1 MENLITAIFSTDFVF
16 SILRL
21 STPILLAGL
30 AALITDRA
38 GVMNIGLEGIM
49 LCAALTGVIGSAF
62 TQSAFIGF
70 ICAIGTGV
78 LLGLIMAYFALNLK
92 TDIIL
97 TGIALNLLAS
107 GGTVFIL
114 YSVAKDKG
122 MSTSLP
128 SLTMPIIR
136 IPLIHNIPILGAIVS
151 GHNLLT
157 YLAFIAVFAVWLM
170 LYKTPLGLKIRVVGE
185 NSQAAES
192 VGINVRKIQYSALAI
207 SGILAAMGGAY
218 MSMGYMDKFARDMT
232 AGRGFIALAAE
243 ALGRGTPVGT
253 LIASL
258 AFGTADALG
267 SNLQVLDI
275 PVQFIQ
281 MMPYLFTIIG
291 LVLYSIMKAKQ
302 INKIKI
308 KGSEVSSN
316 KKIYT
321 QNRGN
326 YNEKK

>member
-1 MENLITAIFSTDFVF
+1 MENLIAAIFSTDFVF

-49 LCAALTGVIGSAF
+49 LSAALMGVIGSAF
-62 TQSAFIGF
+62 TQSAFMGF
-70 ICAIGTGV
+70 LCAIATGV
-78 LLGLIMAYFALNLK
+78 LIALVMAYFALNLK

-107 GGTVFIL
+107 GGTVFVL

-122 MSTSLP
+122 MSTSLA
-128 SLTMPIIR
+128 SLTMPTI
-136 IPLIHNIPILGAIVS
+136 NIPILQSIPVLGKILS

-157 YLAFIAVFAVWLM
+157 YLAFIAVLIVWVL

-185 NSQAAES
+185 NSHAAES
-192 VGINVRKIQYSALAI
+192 VGINVKRIQYSALAI
-207 SGILAAMGGAY
+207 SGVLAAMGGAY

-258 AFGTADALG
+258 VFGTADALG

-291 LVLYSIMKAKQ
+291 LVLYAVMKAKQ
-302 INKIKI
+302 ISKIKI
-308 KGSEVSSN
+308 KG
-316 KKIYT
+316 
-321 QNRGN
+321 
-326 YNEKK
+326 NEASK

>member
-1 MENLITAIFSTDFVF
+1 MENLIAAIFSTDFVF

-49 LCAALTGVIGSAF
+49 LSAALMGVIGSAF

-70 ICAIGTGV
+70 LCAIATGV
-78 LLGLIMAYFALNLK
+78 LIALVMAYFALNLK

-122 MSTSLP
+122 MSTSLA
-128 SLTMPIIR
+128 SLTMPTI
-136 IPLIHNIPILGAIVS
+136 NIPILQSIPVLGNILS

-157 YLAFIAVFAVWLM
+157 YLAFIAVLIVSVL

-185 NSQAAES
+185 NSHAAES
-192 VGINVRKIQYSALAI
+192 VGINVKRIQYSALAI
-207 SGILAAMGGAY
+207 SGVLAAMGGAY

-258 AFGTADALG
+258 VFGTADALG

-291 LVLYSIMKAKQ
+291 LVLYAVMKAKQ
-302 INKIKI
+302 ISKIKI
-308 KGSEVSSN
+308 KG
-316 KKIYT
+316 
-321 QNRGN
+321 
-326 YNEKK
+326 NEASK